1 MGKLTLS
8 ASLLFMNENEV
19 KAGGGEGEEGEGEEG
34 EVEQVGYYGLRKK

>member
-19 KAGGGEGEEGEGEEG
+19 KAGGGEGEEGE
-34 EVEQVGYYGLRKK
+34 VEQVGYYGLRKK